1 MQLLWIAID
10 DEPGDQSARGYI
22 ERHCPT
28 LRAGVS
34 VCLKGECHGEAPGDQ
49 CDCGAKAASPLA
61 LRWRCSVCGTSAIMK
76 ISTLATVCDGERIRK
91 AEPQGDRE

>member
-1 MQLLWIAID
+1 MSRVTKARAVTSSGMPL
-10 DEPGDQSARGYI
+10 PYSASREY
-22 ERHCPT
+22 PF
-28 LRAGVS
+28 V
-34 VCLKGECHGEAPGDQ
+34 LKENAMAKHPETN

-76 ISTLATVCDGERIRK
+76 ISTLAAVCDGERIRK